1 MKPKVIYFDGGPSNG
16 KIAYVYKHVKEF
28 YIWAT
33 KKREKHVYKEDEK
46 VKGLFVYT
54 GKVS

>member
-1 MKPKVIYFDGGPSNG
+1 MKPKVIYLDGGPSNG

-28 YIWAT
+28 YIRAT
-33 KKREKHVYKEDEK
+33 TKRVKHLYKEDQK

-54 GKVS
+54 GIVS